1 MITLRLSEI
10 AEALSG
16 KLILPEGGE
25 DSFVSSLSIDTRTL
39 RSGDLFCALVGE
51 RFDAHTFIEKLP
63 PDVAGVITE
72 VEKPVSI
79 PQIVVSDTTRALG
92 ELGSFCASR
101 IAPRYRVG
109 VTGSVGK
116 TTTKEMI
123 SFILQKAMN
132 VHSTAG
138 NFNNAIGLP
147 LSLLGLSEGDEALVL
162 EMGMSGFG
170 EISYLT
176 HLARPNIAVITN
188 VGVSHIENLGSREG
202 IRNAKLEIVESMQA
216 GDTLVLNG
224 DEPLLRD
231 AYVQEKTA
239 HLNVLYVGFDE
250 KNDFY
255 PTDLYRGK
263 NYLSFDIVTPQ
274 TEERVTIPAIGDH
287 FVMDALFACAVAQTV
302 GVTSEDIQ
310 RGFASYEPQG
320 LRQRIYE
327 RGGVTVIADCYNASP
342 ESMAAALNV
351 LKSRVGRRIAVLG
364 DMCEL
369 GEMTKLAHYELG
381 RRVCE
386 SAVDVLYTYGKASR
400 TTAESAK
407 EAGFSGEVCAFED
420 KDALVAS
427 LKQTVQRGDFVLFK
441 ASRAM
446 KLEEVIKNADLGE

>member
-10 AEALSG
+10 AEAVGG
-16 KLILPEGGE
+16 KLILPSGRE
-25 DSFVSSLSIDTRTL
+25 DGSVTSLSIDTRTL
-39 RSGDLFCALVGE
+39 SSGDLFCALVGE
-51 RFDAHTFIEKLP
+51 RFDAHDFIEKLP
-63 PDVAGVITE
+63 LDVAGVITQA
-72 VEKPVSI
+72 EKDVCI
-79 PQIVVSDTTRALG
+79 PQILVSDTTRALG
-92 ELGSFCASR
+92 ELGAFCR
-101 IAPRYRVG
+101 TRVAPRFCVG

-176 HLARPNIAVITN
+176 NLAHPNIAVITN

-202 IRNAKLEIVESMQA
+202 IRNAKLEIVESMRA
-216 GDTLVLNG
+216 GDTLILNG

-231 AYVQEKTA
+231 SYVREKTA
-239 HLNVLYVGFDE
+239 HLNVLYVGFGAE
-250 KNDFY
+250 NDFY
-255 PTDLYRGK
+255 PIDLYRGK
-263 NYLSFDIVTPQ
+263 NYLAFDVVSQ
-274 TEERVTIPAIGDH
+274 KGKERVTIPAIGDH

-327 RGGVTVIADCYNASP
+327 RRGVTVIADCYNASP
-342 ESMAAALNV
+342 ESMVAALNV
-351 LKSRVGRRIAVLG
+351 LGSRVGRRIAVLG

-369 GEMTKLAHYELG
+369 GEMTKFAHAELG

-386 SAVDVLYTYGKASR
+386 GFADVLYTYGEASR

-407 EAGFSGEVCAFED
+407 EAGFAGEIFAFED
-420 KDALVAS
+420 KDELAAS
-427 LKQTVQRGDFVLFK
+427 LREKVKRGDFVLFK